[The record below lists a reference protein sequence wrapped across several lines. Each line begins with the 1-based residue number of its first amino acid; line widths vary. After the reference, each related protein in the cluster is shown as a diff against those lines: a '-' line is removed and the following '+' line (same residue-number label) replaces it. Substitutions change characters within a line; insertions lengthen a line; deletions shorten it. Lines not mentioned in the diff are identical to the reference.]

1 MTGRRGDE
9 EDGTFLS
16 QESTKEP
23 AFVLEVGCFLCR
35 GSLYEKGVGNR
46 YASKLAPGFQAPF
59 SVCFA
64 NPQGAALRT
73 AALVRSAFGVAVFA
87 AAKTSGKG
95 ERQLWLATPHQS
107 PFGRQLPL
115 KGKPFGGLRSS
126 ESLPLEGK
134 VLSVAKRMRCSA
146 PQSALSSFFSRSFRR
161 SETAVPRG
169 RNHTSSRQARTA
181 APSGAREVRRK
192 RERRPSERACSH
204 PWTPLS
210 LFLLACRNKP
220 TKRLVFGWVLGRGF

>member
-1 MTGRRGDE
+1 MRA
-9 EDGTFLS
+9 S
-16 QESTKEP
+16 SP
-23 AFVLEVGCFLCR
+23 
-35 GSLYEKGVGNR
+35 S
-46 YASKLAPGFQAPF
+46 ASKPLFQ
-59 SVCFA
+59 FA
-64 NPQGAALRT
+64 SQTRRALPCG
-73 AALVRSAFGVAVFA
+73 LPLGGLCVSNAVFSA
-87 AAKTSGKG
+87 EKTSGKG

-181 APSGAREVRRK
+181 VPSGAREARRK

-210 LFLLACRNKP
+210 LFLLAC
-220 TKRLVFGWVLGRGF
+220 

>member
-1 MTGRRGDE
+1 MI
-9 EDGTFLS
+9 
-16 QESTKEP
+16 
-23 AFVLEVGCFLCR
+23 
-35 GSLYEKGVGNR
+35 
-46 YASKLAPGFQAPF
+46 F
-59 SVCFA
+59 SVFFSL
-64 NPQGAALRT
+64 LRKP
-73 AALVRSAFGVAVFA
+73 AGRCPADCRFGGLCVSNAVFSA
-87 AAKTSGKG
+87 EKTSGKG

-169 RNHTSSRQARTA
+169 RNHTSSRQADHAVRDR
-181 APSGAREVRRK
+181 ARETGKKKSVK
-192 RERRPSERACSH
+192 IIGASLLAAVID
-204 PWTPLS
+204 TL

-220 TKRLVFGWVLGRGF
+220 TKDWFSGGF